1 MEGSLTNGRH
11 TVNVQQ
17 QGAPFV
23 DRHQRDVNEPLN
35 VHTSSHNERVKAVG
49 AVKWLPTKN
58 FVGNNFHYWLKAIRN
73 HLKAA
78 RLWDIVTGTEIRP
91 SAPVESAQWDH
102 LDRLAV
108 TVLMDSIRDDLL
120 LGVTGEESAA
130 VIWETICNKYLE
142 VKWGTSASL
151 LGKLTNLKMAS
162 GSDLEYFKTSF
173 WILKSAPSYDELEAN
188 SRTEAARRGSELAA
202 KRKEDKKALQ
212 GNAAEAHAAQLAQQ
226 QLDLFRRLDSIEA
239 NLASGRGHPSK
250 RLQGAKAPNPHV
262 NETCEYCKQKGQ
274 KADKC
279 FMKRRRQNDLDQA
292 NKRAQIVE

>member
-1 MEGSLTNGRH
+1 SYRHSLSRDRPWSHYGPNSRSRS

-17 QGAPFV
+17 QGAPSV

-35 VHTSSHNERVKAVG
+35 VHTFSHSERVKAVG

-58 FVGNNFHYWLKAIRN
+58 FVGSNFHYWLKAIRN

-120 LGVTGEESAA
+120 LGVAGEESAA

-151 LGKLTNLKMAS
+151 LGKLTNLKMPS
-162 GSDLEYFKTSF
+162 GSDVNEHLTVFREYSEKLNEMDEGLKASQLTALLLGSLPHSWNTFKTSF

-188 SRTEAARRGSELAA
+188 IRTEAARRGSELAA

-212 GNAAEAHAAQLAQQ
+212 GNAAEAHAAQLAQ
-226 QLDLFRRLDSIEA
+226 
-239 NLASGRGHPSK
+239 
-250 RLQGAKAPNPHV
+250 
-262 NETCEYCKQKGQ
+262 
-274 KADKC
+274 
-279 FMKRRRQNDLDQA
+279 
-292 NKRAQIVE
+292 